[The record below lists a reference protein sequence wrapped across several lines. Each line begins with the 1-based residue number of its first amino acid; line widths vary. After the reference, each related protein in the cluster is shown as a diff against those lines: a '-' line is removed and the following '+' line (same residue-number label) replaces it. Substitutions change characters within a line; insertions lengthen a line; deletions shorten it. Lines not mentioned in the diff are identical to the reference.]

1 MPSTRSKL
9 ILDEES
15 FQGLLAAAFTI
26 QQYNAREGGIDAALS
41 AELNETLG
49 TSRGSANDGADVVE
63 TEDRENDDDGGATTS
78 VELCQQ
84 CGAAL
89 PAAGVPC
96 RACDAEVFRPGER
109 LQRTW
114 ATMWSMSQEQQSQ
127 LPGRISLPKP
137 IGPELVPDLVSEL
150 RPEHVPD
157 LATGKDKGKEKEN
170 YPADDLIFRAHDG
183 TAAAELGDT
192 FANPATDASIVASE
206 TPAPR
211 LKLRFKRAD
220 LYLGLAIFVAF
231 VAVFWP
237 AASARRSE
245 LRPWERMLIAMG
257 IADPPT
263 QAAEVHYSGDPN
275 IKVWVDTEAALYYCP
290 GDDLYGKSRGGYY
303 STQHE
308 AQLDRFEPALRR
320 ACVQ

>member
-41 AELNETLG
+41 AELNATLG
-49 TSRGSANDGADVVE
+49 AGRAAVNDGAAANAVE
-63 TEDRENDDDGGATTS
+63 TEDGEGNEDGTAATS
-78 VELCQQ
+78 VDLCQQ

-89 PAAGVPC
+89 PASGLPC
-96 RACDAEVFRPGER
+96 PTCDAEIFRPGER

-114 ATMWSMSQEQQSQ
+114 ATMWSMSQDQQSQ
-127 LPGRISLPKP
+127 LPGRIPLPKP
-137 IGPELVPDLVSEL
+137 SGPELVPDL
-150 RPEHVPD
+150 
-157 LATGKDKGKEKEN
+157 ATASKDGERAKDN
-170 YPADDLIFRAHDG
+170 APADDLIFRAPESIAASVL
-183 TAAAELGDT
+183 TVAESANAAADAASSASDT
-192 FANPATDASIVASE
+192 PVPHLT
-206 TPAPR
+206 
-211 LKLRFKRAD
+211 LRFKRAD
-220 LYLGLAIFVAF
+220 LYLGLAILVAF
-231 VAVFWP
+231 VALLWP
-237 AASARRSE
+237 AASARRAE
-245 LRPWERMLIAMG
+245 LRPWERVLIAMG

>member
-26 QQYNAREGGIDAALS
+26 QQYNGREGGIDAALS
-41 AELNETLG
+41 AELNATLG
-49 TSRGSANDGADVVE
+49 ASRRAAKDIASSAEPIDGETSEIDSDSPAAI
-63 TEDRENDDDGGATTS
+63 S
-78 VELCQQ
+78 VELCPQ
-84 CGAAL
+84 CGEALAAK
-89 PAAGVPC
+89 GIPC
-96 RACDAEVFRPGER
+96 RACDAEIFRPGER
-109 LQRTW
+109 LQRNW
-114 ATMWSMSQEQQSQ
+114 ATMWSMSQEQHPQ
-127 LPGRISLPKP
+127 LPGRSSSAKSA
-137 IGPELVPDLVSEL
+137 GPELVPGLPTATMDSEI
-150 RPEHVPD
+150 PERMGAAV
-157 LATGKDKGKEKEN
+157 LTRTA
-170 YPADDLIFRAHDG
+170 DG
-183 TAAAELGDT
+183 TANLA
-192 FANPATDASIVASE
+192 FDASVSAPE

-220 LYLGLAIFVAF
+220 LYLGLAVLVAF
-231 VAVFWP
+231 VALLWP
-237 AASARRSE
+237 AASARSGD

-257 IADPPT
+257 IADAPT
-263 QAAEVHYSGDPN
+263 QAEVHYSGDPN

-320 ACVQ
+320 ACVP

>member
-41 AELNETLG
+41 AELNATLG
-49 TSRGSANDGADVVE
+49 GDRAAVKDGPAANAVE
-63 TEDRENDDDGGATTS
+63 TEDGEGNEDGPAAAS
-78 VELCQQ
+78 VDLCQQ

-89 PAAGVPC
+89 PASGLPC
-96 RACDAEVFRPGER
+96 PACDAEIFRPGER

-114 ATMWSMSQEQQSQ
+114 ATMWSMSQEQSQ
-127 LPGRISLPKP
+127 LPGRIALPKVA
-137 IGPELVPDLVSEL
+137 GPELVPED
-150 RPEHVPD
+150 
-157 LATGKDKGKEKEN
+157 
-170 YPADDLIFRAHDG
+170 
-183 TAAAELGDT
+183 TAAGGESA
-192 FANPATDASIVASE
+192 PVVDASVSVSD
-206 TPAPR
+206 TPAPHLR
-211 LKLRFKRAD
+211 LRFKRAD
-220 LYLGLAIFVAF
+220 LYLGLAILVAF
-231 VAVFWP
+231 VAVLWP
-237 AASARRSE
+237 AASARRAE
-245 LRPWERMLIAMG
+245 LRPWERVLIAMG
-257 IADPPT
+257 IADPPQ

-290 GDDLYGKSRGGYY
+290 GDELYGKSRGGYY